1 MPIPFP
7 KMHIAQSVI
16 NRILN
21 TIEGEESLSMT
32 AMQPPIPPDPTVEG
46 VTLDGALSKPPE
58 QTAVPPEQ
66 EDAANQGMLENSVM
80 GGSPFDGAL
89 VGASGAETPPAGMF
103 G

>member
-32 AMQPPIPPDPTVEG
+32 AMQPPIPPDPTIEG
-46 VTLDGALSKPPE
+46 VALDSKLETPASPVE
-58 QTAVPPEQ
+58 VPPEAQ
-66 EDAANQGMLENSVM
+66 DAANASMVENSVM

-89 VGASGAETPPAGMF
+89 VGASGAEAPPAGMF

>member
-32 AMQPPIPPDPTVEG
+32 AMQPPIPPDPAIEG
-46 VTLDGALSKPPE
+46 VSLDDKLEQPP
-58 QTAVPPEQ
+58 QPVAVPPEQ
-66 EDAANQGMLENSVM
+66 QDAAQQGMVENSVM
-80 GGSPFDGAL
+80 GGSPFDGA
-89 VGASGAETPPAGMF
+89 VIGASGAEAPPAGMF